1 MTAKNTKKSGTGAF
15 NECALTG
22 FIFDGRYSPLRLSI
36 DNGQLVLALTDKK
49 MNDAIYIDIDAKII
63 HAIVNGQR
71 HLPETYQALLP
82 TDFKE
87 QIIGLYTK
95 KIYASLGFLLKTGQA
110 VIGRRAIDRAMMGHG
125 DKTPLAVLL
134 TPQGSQAI
142 CNSFKFKQP
151 NLKIIE
157 NFSQDLLIQITG
169 REKIS
174 YYCIL
179 NTEMGI
185 VFLNDYMK
193 YLKLIDN

>member
-1 MTAKNTKKSGTGAF
+1 MTAKNTKKSGTGTF

-22 FIFDGRYSPLRLSI
+22 FIFDGRYSPLRLAI

-49 MNDAIYIDIDAKII
+49 MNDAIYIDSDAKII
-63 HAIVNGQR
+63 HAIISGQR
-71 HLPETYQALLP
+71 HLPEMYHALLP
-82 TDFKE
+82 HNFKE
-87 QIIGLYTK
+87 QIVALYTK

-110 VIGRRAIDRAMMGHG
+110 VIGRRAIDRAMVGRG

>member
-1 MTAKNTKKSGTGAF
+1 LTAKTTKKSAKAIL

-22 FIFDGRYSPLRLSI
+22 CIFDGRFSPLRLSL
-36 DNGQLVLALTDKK
+36 DNDQLMLALTDKK
-49 MNDAIYIDIDAKII
+49 VNDAIFIDADIKII
-63 HAIVNGQR
+63 KAILSGQR
-71 HLPETYQALLP
+71 QLPEIYQALIPQDLQ
-82 TDFKE
+82 E
-87 QIIGLYTK
+87 RIIDLYTK
-95 KIYASLGFLLKTGQA
+95 KFYASLGFLLKTGQA
-110 VIGRRAIDRAMMGHG
+110 VIGRRAIDRAMFGYGEAM
-125 DKTPLAVLL
+125 PLAVLL

-151 NLKIIE
+151 NLRIIE
-157 NFSQDLLIQITG
+157 NFSQDLLIKITG

-185 VFLNDYMK
+185 VFLNDYIK